1 MMKKIILVFGD
12 PNSINSELIFKSWNK
27 LNFKIRKR
35 IYLIGNYNLI
45 SKQLKKLN
53 YKLKLTKIN
62 HIDDKFFN
70 TSVKIIDVKVNFK
83 NPFDVSI
90 KESSKFIRES
100 LNLAHKY
107 ALNENVSGIVNCAI
121 DKKTL
126 NLNKSVKGVTEFLAS
141 KCGIKDKSEVML
153 IKNDKIAVCPV
164 TTHLPIKSISKNINK
179 DLIIRKVKTINSWF
193 KKNLNKSPK
202 IAILGLNPHN
212 SEMIRGSEETK
223 IILPAINSLKKLGIN
238 INGPYVADTLFIND
252 YKKYDVIVGMFHDQ
266 VLAPFKSIF
275 KFDAINLTLGL
286 KYIRV
291 SPDHGTAKTLIG
303 KNKANS
309 LSLIKC
315 LSFVSKF

>member
-1 MMKKIILVFGD
+1 M
-12 PNSINSELIFKSWNK
+12 
-27 LNFKIRKR
+27 
-35 IYLIGNYNLI
+35 
-45 SKQLKKLN
+45 
-53 YKLKLTKIN
+53 
-62 HIDDKFFN
+62 
-70 TSVKIIDVKVNFK
+70 
-83 NPFDVSI
+83 
-90 KESSKFIRES
+90 
-100 LNLAHKY
+100 
-107 ALNENVSGIVNCAI
+107 
-121 DKKTL
+121 

-193 KKNLNKSPK
+193 KKSKQVSK

-212 SEMIRGSEETK
+212 SEMIIGSDETK
-223 IILPAINSLKKLGIN
+223 RILPAKNSLKKLGIN
-238 INGPYVADTLFIND
+238 INGPYVADTIFIND
-252 YKKYDVIVGMFHDQ
+252 YKRYDVIVGMFHDQ